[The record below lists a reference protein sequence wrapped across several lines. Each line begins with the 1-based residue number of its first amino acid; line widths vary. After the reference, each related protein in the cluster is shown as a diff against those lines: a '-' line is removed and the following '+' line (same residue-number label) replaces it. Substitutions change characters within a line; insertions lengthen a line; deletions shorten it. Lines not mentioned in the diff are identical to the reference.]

1 MTLRMVDKFKGL
13 GGVLHTNTPVKEI
26 VIKGKKA
33 EGIRLEDG
41 TTVKA
46 DYVISAVDTDFLYG
60 RLIDRKY
67 VPKDLAGAYERRKEY
82 PITTGFQIAYAIGVS
97 QPVSVSAFGL
107 DARSKKI
114 DVSDDVKSF
123 YDLTPKGI
131 SDYLNLTKLDYSVIS
146 GGNHMIRFI

>member
-1 MTLRMVDKFKGL
+1 MV
-13 GGVLHTNTPVKEI
+13 
-26 VIKGKKA
+26 KKYGF
-33 EGIRLEDG
+33 ESC
-41 TTVKA
+41 TV
-46 DYVISAVDTDFLYG
+46 
-60 RLIDRKY
+60 
-67 VPKDLAGAYERRKEY
+67 
-82 PITTGFQIAYAIGVS
+82 QIAYAIGVS

-146 GGNHMIRFI
+146 GGNHMIRFV